1 MNIPENKKSTLSGDE
16 NFLLPIIPIMGK
28 RLIINEKPSVSQS
41 FAAALKVNGKRND
54 GYIEDGSTIITWC
67 VGHLVTMSYPEAYDA
82 KYKKWNLNDLPFI
95 PQEYKYEVINNVRKQ
110 FHVVKQLLNRKDVD
124 TIYYAGDSGREGLL
138 IQGYVRQMAGHNPSA
153 KELVVWIDSQTEEEI
168 VNGVRDAKPFSFY
181 ANKLDSGYLRGIED
195 YLMGINFSRVL
206 TLKYGQKVQK
216 ITKKEKWTPVSVGR
230 VMTCV
235 LAMVVDRELEI
246 KHFKPTSYY
255 GIRAENE
262 IGSLDWK
269 VTKDSKYFQ
278 SPLLYN
284 DSGFLKQ
291 EDANNLIAGLNPSGK
306 IESITKKQEKK
317 NAPLLFNLAELQNEC
332 SSLLKLSPDETLQIA
347 QELYEKK
354 LTTYPRT
361 DARVLTTAMAKTIRG
376 HIQGLCGYAPLSSI
390 CKHIADNGLDKTL
403 PKTKYVNDAAVTD
416 HYAIIPTGKN
426 INAINEL
433 SKTSRFVYDLIAR
446 RFLAIFLPPAVYSK
460 LQLIVENNGEHFFLN
475 TKILASAGFLG
486 LYPNK
491 IKENNMN
498 LFQSVTQLKKGSDF
512 PFDQVNIK
520 TGTTKPPSR
529 YNSGSMILA
538 MENAGQLIEDEE
550 LREMI
555 KGCGIGTSATRAET
569 LKKLVRNDY
578 INLNKKTQILTPTKT
593 GYVIYAVVKE
603 SMPQLLSP
611 RLTASWEKGLDGV
624 DTGTIKKEEY
634 LNKLYAFVISKTNA
648 AKTSGT
654 SGLETT
660 LRKMGI

>member
-1 MNIPENKKSTLSGDE
+1 M
-16 NFLLPIIPIMGK
+16 
-28 RLIINEKPSVSQS
+28 
-41 FAAALKVNGKRND
+41 
-54 GYIEDGSTIITWC
+54 
-67 VGHLVTMSYPEAYDA
+67 
-82 KYKKWNLNDLPFI
+82 
-95 PQEYKYEVINNVRKQ
+95 
-110 FHVVKQLLNRKDVD
+110 
-124 TIYYAGDSGREGLL
+124 
-138 IQGYVRQMAGHNPSA
+138 
-153 KELVVWIDSQTEEEI
+153 
-168 VNGVRDAKPFSFY
+168 
-181 ANKLDSGYLRGIED
+181 
-195 YLMGINFSRVL
+195 
-206 TLKYGQKVQK
+206 
-216 ITKKEKWTPVSVGR
+216 
-230 VMTCV
+230 
-235 LAMVVDRELEI
+235 
-246 KHFKPTSYY
+246 
-255 GIRAENE
+255 
-262 IGSLDWK
+262 
-269 VTKDSKYFQ
+269 
-278 SPLLYN
+278 
-284 DSGFLKQ
+284 
-291 EDANNLIAGLNPSGK
+291 
-306 IESITKKQEKK
+306 
-317 NAPLLFNLAELQNEC
+317 
-332 SSLLKLSPDETLQIA
+332 
-347 QELYEKK
+347 
-354 LTTYPRT
+354 
-361 DARVLTTAMAKTIRG
+361 
-376 HIQGLCGYAPLSSI
+376 
-390 CKHIADNGLDKTL
+390 
-403 PKTKYVNDAAVTD
+403 
-416 HYAIIPTGKN
+416 
-426 INAINEL
+426 
-433 SKTSRFVYDLIAR
+433 IAR

-460 LQLIVENNGEHFFLN
+460 LQLVVENNGEHFFLN